1 MNIKNITYSGLF
13 PSPLYS
19 SFLDR
24 QIDEEEKFLIMQL
37 SKSTQKNLFNN
48 LTIETDVLN
57 IKQFKN
63 IKSFIQENLKIYLKN
78 VICPKNN
85 IDLYITESW
94 LAFNNKDDEFQSHH
108 HNNSYL
114 SGVFYI
120 NTLNN
125 DSIIFEKNKIE
136 TFDIE
141 VEEYNLYNSSD
152 WIYPV
157 KNNQLII
164 FPSYLRHK
172 VKKNIE
178 NKTRISLSF
187 NVFLK
192 GEISKVKGGSLK
204 I

>member
-1 MNIKNITYSGLF
+1 MNIKNITYFGLF

-37 SKSTQKNLFNN
+37 SKNTQKNLFNN
-48 LTIETDVLN
+48 LTIENDVLN

-78 VICPKNN
+78 VIYPKNN
-85 IDLYITESW
+85 
-94 LAFNNKDDEFQSHH
+94 
-108 HNNSYL
+108 
-114 SGVFYI
+114 
-120 NTLNN
+120 
-125 DSIIFEKNKIE
+125 IE

-141 VEEYNLYNSSD
+141 AEEYNLYNSSD

-192 GEISKVKGGSLK
+192 GEISKVKGCSLK